1 MNFMDTIRNIVKKLF
16 GVDPVT
22 TQAAVNVME
31 QSEREYRRLDT
42 YNITAIFAAR
52 LASFTVSES
61 SVEVLGDN
69 QRAALIGDVVGR
81 TWKKSKKFASKAY
94 GTGGVLLIPYVT
106 GRKIYVDIVPQS
118 SMIINRVNGDDLR
131 AVSIIADSTVQAD
144 ERYFRWTD
152 YDLDDNGLLTIR
164 QRATNAIGSEVP
176 LQSLSEWA
184 GISEEM
190 TIANLESLP
199 FAYLKN
205 PTDNRINDGNYGV
218 PVTYGC
224 DVKIREIVECMEEIR
239 REYRLKKPIV
249 GMDQTL
255 FGVKNGRRY
264 LPVTGLFM
272 PVTPSGL
279 NNAGKLWEVYD
290 PAIRDSSYYNRLN
303 HLCEELEKQV
313 GTSRGILTEPA
324 THGATATEIKAAN
337 QDTYA
342 IITDMRTA
350 IEDAL
355 RQLAYA
361 VNVLANAY
369 SLSPMGDYEL
379 TFDWS
384 YALIESSQETYN
396 QLLASVTVDAVEAA
410 ELRQFS
416 FPAESLEEARERV
429 AEIKKNKA
437 DLSDLLMKQ
446 ALAEEAKR
454 NPEND
459 EDREDEE

>member
-1 MNFMDTIRNIVKKLF
+1 
-16 GVDPVT
+16 
-22 TQAAVNVME
+22 
-31 QSEREYRRLDT
+31 
-42 YNITAIFAAR
+42 
-52 LASFTVSES
+52 
-61 SVEVLGDN
+61 
-69 QRAALIGDVVGR
+69 
-81 TWKKSKKFASKAY
+81 
-94 GTGGVLLIPYVT
+94 
-106 GRKIYVDIVPQS
+106 
-118 SMIINRVNGDDLR
+118 MIINRVNGDDLR

-176 LQSLSEWA
+176 LQSLNEWA

-224 DVKIREIVECMEEIR
+224 DKKIGEIVECQEEIR

-255 FGVKNGRRY
+255 FGTKNGRRY

-279 NNAGKLWEVYD
+279 NTAGKLWEVYD
-290 PAIRDSSYYNRLN
+290 PAIRDSSYYNRLV

-342 IITDMRTA
+342 IITDMRTS
-350 IEDAL
+350 IEDAM

-361 VNVLANAY
+361 INVLANAY
-369 SLSPMGDYEL
+369 MLSPLGDYDL
-379 TFDWS
+379 AFDWS

-416 FPAESLEEARERV
+416 FPAETLDEARARV

-446 ALAEEAKR
+446 ALADEAKR
-454 NPEND
+454 NPESD
-459 EDREDEE
+459 DDPEDEE

>member
-1 MNFMDTIRNIVKKLF
+1 MSFIDTIRNIVKKLF

-22 TQAAVNVME
+22 TQAAVNRME
-31 QSEREYRRLDT
+31 LSEAEYRRLDT
-42 YNITAIFAAR
+42 YNLTAIFAAR

-61 SVEVLGDN
+61 SIEVLGDN
-69 QRAALIGDVVGR
+69 RRAALIGDVMAR
-81 TWKKSKKFASKAY
+81 TWKKSKKFVSKAY

-106 GRKIYVDIVPQS
+106 GGKIYVDIVPQAD
-118 SMIINRVNGDDLR
+118 MIINRVNGDDLR
-131 AVSIIADSTVQAD
+131 AVSIIADSTVRKD

-152 YDLDDNGLLTIR
+152 YDLADNGLLTIR

-176 LQSLSEWA
+176 LTSLDEWN
-184 GISEEM
+184 GIPEE
-190 TIANLESLP
+190 THITNLDRLP

-205 PTDNRINDGNYGV
+205 PTDDRISDGHYGV

-224 DVKIREIVECMEEIR
+224 DKKIGEIVECMEQIR
-239 REYRLKKPIV
+239 REYNLKKPFV

-290 PAIRDSSYYNRLN
+290 PAIRDTSYYNRLM
-303 HLCEELEKQV
+303 HLCGELEKQV

-350 IEDAL
+350 VEDAF
-355 RQLAYA
+355 RDLAYA
-361 VNVLANAY
+361 VNVLANAFR
-369 SLSPMGDYEL
+369 LSPLGDYDL
-379 TFDWS
+379 SFDWS

-396 QLLASVTVDAVEAA
+396 QLLSSVTVDAVEAA

-416 FPAESLEEARERV
+416 FPAESIEEARARV
-429 AEIKKNKA
+429 VEIKKNKK

-446 ALAEEAKR
+446 ALAEESRR
-454 NPEND
+454 NPD
-459 EDREDEE
+459 DDTADEDEE